1 MMSGLPRGVRK
12 VRPFLDATDAVSDP
26 GALQRL
32 AKSHGYVFVRRLVP
46 RALVDELRAEV
57 LAQLARRSWLLGDSP
72 PSKAVA
78 RPDAAKRAKRDEL
91 LLLQGD
97 IQILPVWSALR
108 SEPAILSVLE
118 GILGAPPIAGCGD
131 VCRLSFPADLTR
143 TTPPHQDHF
152 YTRRTTSLWTVWIP
166 LGDVPASLG
175 GLAVLPGSHAGG
187 LRPHDGG
194 SGEARFIQLPDDA
207 PWASTSYRAG
217 DALFLNA
224 LTVHAARPNLTRNQ
238 IRISAD
244 FRYQP

>member
-1 MMSGLPRGVRK
+1 MSGLARGASK
-12 VRPFLDATDAVSDP
+12 VRPFLDATDAVRDP
-26 GALQRL
+26 AKVKRL
-32 AKSHGYVFVRRLVP
+32 AQTHGYVFARRLVP
-46 RALVDELRAEV
+46 RALVSELRGEV
-57 LAQLARRSWLLGDSP
+57 LAQLARRDWLLDDGSRA
-72 PSKAVA
+72 KAVA
-78 RPDAAKRAKRDEL
+78 HPDAAKRATRDEL

-108 SEPAILSVLE
+108 SEPAILSVLAA
-118 GILGAPPIAGCGD
+118 ILGAPPVAGCGD
-131 VCRLSFPADLTR
+131 VCRLSFPADLGR

-175 GLAVLPGSHAGG
+175 GLAVLPGSNADG
-187 LRPHDGG
+187 LLPHDGG
-194 SGEARFIQLPDDA
+194 DGEARFIQLPDDA

-224 LTVHAARPNLTRNQ
+224 LTVHGARPNLTSNR